1 MGRNSMDLLVL
12 QKEIMCIMHIK
23 TQTHVKKVSSVIFY
37 TLIKFLLK
45 QRSMSGLDSI
55 ANLQIFE

>member
-1 MGRNSMDLLVL
+1 MDLLVL